1 MFRALIKLFVYV
13 LMVFHNFEILNTM
26 YNVLIT
32 TLYML
37 VLILGILYFSALQQ
51 HFHTRYRVAALER
64 RVNLSTYCIQ

>member
-13 LMVFHNFEILNTM
+13 LMIFHNFEILNTM

-51 HFHTRYRVAALER
+51 HFHAVIII
-64 RVNLSTYCIQ
+64 V